1 MNYGGNRES
10 DNCHK
15 LKEFSFTWLRSIIPA
30 VSHDIQQKH
39 TVLHSSSGS
48 SEAEETGG
56 RGINERP
63 AGNGLEPLCHGASGG
78 PKTADTAG
86 KLGKQLPPWEL
97 DFLSLCHLGICDL

>member
-15 LKEFSFTWLRSIIPA
+15 LKEFSFTWPRPMVQA

-39 TVLHSSSGS
+39 TVLHGSGDS

-56 RGINERP
+56 RGINETFWTV
-63 AGNGLEPLCHGASGG
+63 G
-78 PKTADTAG
+78 
-86 KLGKQLPPWEL
+86 
-97 DFLSLCHLGICDL
+97 